1 MILEVAAMMAAVMV
15 RFMLEVPAPVPMLAA
30 FAMMM
35 PAASGRGRKR
45 RSNHDRGGS
54 AQHGCGD
61 GR

>member
-15 RFMLEVPAPVPMLAA
+15 CFMLEVPAPVPVLAT

-35 PAASGRGRKR
+35 PATSCQGRER
-45 RSNHDRGGS
+45 RSNHDRDGS
-54 AQHGCGD
+54 AQRDCRD